1 MQSLSENQEY
11 RLQQS
16 PDVGVKVAEVIVSLL
31 GMAMGDMFPFTVIGT
46 NAALHSTGR
55 GIIHNSM

>member
-1 MQSLSENQEY
+1 MQH
-11 RLQQS
+11 S

-46 NAALHSTGR
+46 NAALHSTGH
-55 GIIHNSM
+55 GVIHNSM